1 MNFSANLNLVP
12 RAGLE
17 PARPCEQRILSPKGF
32 GINAPQIQVEI
43 CTKTMYST
51 GSVAIFPTIFP
62 TRFTRLEVDA

>member
-32 GINAPQIQVEI
+32 SINTPQIQVEI
-43 CTKTMYST
+43 CTKTVYST
-51 GSVAIFPTIFP
+51 SSRLIFPTVFP
-62 TRFTRLEVDA
+62 TRFIRLEVDA

>member
-1 MNFSANLNLVP
+1 LNMVP

-32 GINAPQIQVEI
+32 SINAPQNQVEI
-43 CTKTMYST
+43 CTKTVYSV
-51 GSVAIFPTIFP
+51 GSAAIFPTVFP